1 MTSGANA
8 VKLSRMNIDNYKYVA
23 GIEALL
29 LNNQRRRTSMLNL
42 SLLAGAVL
50 LAGTCINQYQ
60 SNKTIQLAAANS
72 SLESAR
78 AEIITA
84 AAAPNTPVLASIGH
98 PTVKPLPVAAVPA
111 PNAAV
116 PVQLAAAD
124 QATITPVQPAKP
136 TEPEWKTVTV
146 RKGDTL
152 VKVFNRLGLKTELAK
167 SSSGLKKA
175 TQRLVQLKPA
185 SELKILVDGQK
196 NLQEIVY
203 PLNDLETLKVIRK
216 GKGYQSEVIRQKTTT
231 KLANI
236 GGTIDQSL
244 MRTAQKQGLDKKQIA
259 QLANIFKDKLNI
271 NTLRRGDHINVLVQ
285 EEYVGDKRVSTG
297 NIMAAQVTSRGKTLS
312 AIRYADARSNGEYYT
327 PEGQSLRKGFTR
339 IPLQSYTY
347 VSSPFAQSRLHPVS
361 GHYKRH
367 PAVDFAAPT
376 GTPIKAAGAGRIVF
390 VGSKGAYGKT
400 VMIEHHNNISTLY
413 AHMSGF
419 NREVHRGMQVQ
430 EGQVIGYVGST
441 GISTGPHLHYELR
454 IAGVHRNPLTVDLP
468 TAAPLPKSAMARF
481 APQARRLL
489 AQMDTPAVVPTTKRT
504 TRLVSKATPAA
515 AKPKTKSS

>member
-1 MTSGANA
+1 MDYT
-8 VKLSRMNIDNYKYVA
+8 YVA
-23 GIEALL
+23 GVEALL

-50 LAGTCINQYQ
+50 LAGTCITQYQ
-60 SNKTIQLAAANS
+60 SNKTIRLATANS
-72 SLESAR
+72 TFESAR

-84 AAAPNTPVLASIGH
+84 AAASNTPVLASIGQ
-98 PTVKPLPVAAVPA
+98 PTAKPLPVATIPSVPPA
-111 PNAAV
+111 E

-124 QATITPVQPAKP
+124 QTTVAPEQPVQPPKP
-136 TEPEWKTVTV
+136 AEPEWKIVTV

-152 VKVFNRLGLKTELAK
+152 AKVFNRLGLKTELAK
-167 SSSGLKKA
+167 SNSGLKKA
-175 TQRLVQLKPA
+175 TQRLAQLKPA
-185 SELKILVDGQK
+185 SQLKILVDGTQ
-196 NLQEIVY
+196 NIQEIVY
-203 PLNDLETLKVIRK
+203 PMNDLETLKVIRK
-216 GKGYQSEVIRQKTTT
+216 GKGFQSEVIRQKTTT

-244 MRTAQKQGLDKKQIA
+244 MSTAQKQGLDKKQVT
-259 QLANIFKDKLNI
+259 QLANIFKDKLNV
-271 NTLRRGDHINVLVQ
+271 NTLRRGDHVNVLVQ
-285 EEYVGDKRVSTG
+285 QEYVGDKKVSTG

-312 AIRYADARSNGEYYT
+312 AVRYADVRGNVEYYT

-339 IPLQSYTY
+339 IPLQNYTY

-361 GHYKRH
+361 GQYKRH

-376 GTPIKAAGAGRIVF
+376 GTPIKSAGAGRIVF

-413 AHMSGF
+413 AHMNGF
-419 NREVHRGMQVQ
+419 NREIHRGMQVQ

-441 GISTGPHLHYELR
+441 GITTGSHLHYELR
-454 IAGVHRNPLTVDLP
+454 IAGVHRNPLTIDLP

-489 AQMDTPAVVPTTKRT
+489 AQMDPIPQQR
-504 TRLVSKATPAA
+504 TRLVSKTTPAA
-515 AKPKTKSS
+515 TKPKTKRI